1 MGSALLKMRRTHM
14 MRRVLAL
21 AVACLMLSGCGPVR
35 TEPWDNEVAQT
46 DGPEIA
52 YVPLDGPTRQCGAG
66 SISGGVPGLYPEY
79 TGER

>member
-21 AVACLMLSGCGPVR
+21 AMACLMLSGCGPVR

-46 DGPEIA
+46 GRRSPMCPWTTDQ
-52 YVPLDGPTRQCGAG
+52 TMW
-66 SISGGVPGLYPEY
+66 SG
-79 TGER
+79 

>member
-21 AVACLMLSGCGPVR
+21 AMACLMLSGCGPVR

-46 DGPEIA
+46 DGTEIA
-52 YVPLDGPTRQCGAG
+52 YVPRDSARYTTR
-66 SISGGVPGLYPEY
+66 STLSGRSSRG
-79 TGER
+79 T